1 MQPSENLLQLR
12 DVQRQSRQA
21 HDEPREAPRPHPLRR
36 LRAVHASIV
45 LSMNTML
52 KEVPTAPAA
61 RTLSAVSAPS
71 ILRLVEP
78 VHRRRPAG
86 LAVDVVPVPKMTTGP
101 AQGSNCSLLLATL
114 EAGIVDGVLIKDHR
128 DHLVVK
134 LAVGTLQCPGRWRGP
149 LAIQRTSP

>member
-1 MQPSENLLQLR
+1 MSPAKPPNR
-12 DVQRQSRQA
+12 I
-21 HDEPREAPRPHPLRR
+21 HPLRR

-45 LSMNTML
+45 LPMNTMS
-52 KEVPTAPAA
+52 KRAPTAPAA
-61 RTLSAVSAPS
+61 RTLSAASAPS

-101 AQGSNCSLLLATL
+101 AQGSDCSLLLATQ

-128 DHLVVK
+128 DPSTTS
-134 LAVGTLQCPGRWRGP
+134 TLQCPGGRWRGR